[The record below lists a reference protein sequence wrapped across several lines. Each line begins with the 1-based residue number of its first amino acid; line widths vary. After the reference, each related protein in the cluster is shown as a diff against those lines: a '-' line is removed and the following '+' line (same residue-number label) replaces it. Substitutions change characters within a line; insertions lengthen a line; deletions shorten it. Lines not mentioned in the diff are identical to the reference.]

1 MNVLVDVPVET
12 IVLVV
17 RGTAVEE
24 VIVLVNTL
32 VELVVIGEV
41 ID

>member
-1 MNVLVDVPVET
+1 MLVDVPVET
-12 IVLVV
+12 TVLVV
-17 RGTAVEE
+17 RGTVVEE